1 MKNHQNQPNFCSIL
15 ETLRTPC
22 LIHSTSTDEHLRAA
36 PRIWF
41 CVFEGNSDTL
51 RNFFQRAVTS
61 PLFGV
66 RIFPDRENVRKEE
79 FSKVVGS
86 DGLYL
91 LQFCILATVSD
102 SEIDHSSNFM
112 IMDVLNI

>member
-1 MKNHQNQPNFCSIL
+1 MK
-15 ETLRTPC
+15 
-22 LIHSTSTDEHLRAA
+22 
-36 PRIWF
+36 
-41 CVFEGNSDTL
+41 
-51 RNFFQRAVTS
+51 
-61 PLFGV
+61 
-66 RIFPDRENVRKEE
+66 K

-112 IMDVLNI
+112 IMDVLNIFGVLKYQVFSPRDDRIGWGRSATILYPSYNILSESDS